1 MIRQE
6 CNICNIPIERAE
18 GKMLICWPESQI
30 FMSHP
35 DAEIANS
42 DIYGSA
48 AYWVPEE
55 VVTGEI
61 SEMRKETLDLCEMVD
76 LLIDEI
82 GIERVSEIVKTD
94 NGLCKKQKKNMV
106 VNFVLSSTEEEE

>member
-1 MIRQE
+1 MIRRE

-18 GKMLICWPESQI
+18 RKMLLHWPESQM
-30 FMSHP
+30 FMLYP
-35 DAEIANS
+35 DVELANS
-42 DIYGSA
+42 DTYGPA

-61 SEMRKETLDLCEMVD
+61 SEMRKEIVDLCEMVD

-82 GIERVSEIVKTD
+82 GIERVSEIVKAD
-94 NGLCKKQKKNMV
+94 SGLCEKQKNMV
-106 VNFVLSSTEEEE
+106 VNFVLSNTEEEE

>member
-6 CNICNIPIERAE
+6 CSVCNIPIERAE
-18 GKMLICWPESQI
+18 GKVLIYWPESQI

-35 DAEIANS
+35 DTEIANAE
-42 DIYGSA
+42 IYGSA

-61 SEMRKETLDLCEMVD
+61 SEMRKETLDLCEMID
-76 LLIDEI
+76 LLIEEI
-82 GIERVSEIVKTD
+82 GIERITEIVKAD
-94 NGLCKKQKKNMV
+94 NGLCEKQKENMII
-106 VNFVLSSTEEEE
+106 NFVLGGEEE

>member
-61 SEMRKETLDLCEMVD
+61 SEMRKETLDLCEMID
-76 LLIDEI
+76 LLI
-82 GIERVSEIVKTD
+82 ERITEIVKAD
-94 NGLCKKQKKNMV
+94 NGLCEKQKKNMI
-106 VNFVLSSTEEEE
+106 VNFVLSSTEEE